1 MVKQLRMRWVFVI
14 MLASLVIASL
24 WDTVPQIKN
33 SIHYVLDPSA
43 GFLLNWNLWIG
54 MAIIVLIITFLTTIV
69 QKYTTDQ
76 KALKE
81 IRDEQKKT
89 QKEIKE
95 NKGNPQKIME
105 LQKKNMSAIPKQ
117 FKLSMGSI
125 AYTGIPFILLF
136 RWFNDY
142 FLLAGNPKIFGF
154 LGWFW
159 FYLIASIIF
168 SSLLKKWMKVV

>member
-1 MVKQLRMRWVFVI
+1 MKKQMSFKWIFAI
-14 MLASLVIASL
+14 MLLSLVIASL
-24 WDTVPQIKN
+24 WDKWAWIKN
-33 SIHYVLDPSA
+33 SVHYALNPSA
-43 GFLLNWNLWIG
+43 GALLNWNLWLG
-54 MAIIVLIITFLTTIV
+54 MAIVVLVITIITTLI

-81 IRDEQKKT
+81 LRDEQKKI

-95 NKGNPQKIME
+95 NKNNPQKVME
-105 LQKKNMSAIPKQ
+105 LQKKNMGAIPKQ
-117 FKLSMGSI
+117 FKLSMVSI

-142 FLLAGNPKIFGF
+142 FVANGNIKLFGF